1 MAKPKTEYYKHILAV
16 TNRHLCRRPF
26 LKQMES
32 VCQRHPGA
40 VLLREKDLT
49 EEEYGVLFGQVQE
62 ICGRY
67 EVPCIPHTFIEAA
80 CRQGSRSL
88 HLPLHILKSRPEAVT
103 MFDTVGTSIHAV
115 QEAVDAEKAGAAY
128 LTAGH
133 IYSTDCKPGL
143 APRGKEFLREVCAA
157 VTIPVYAIGGM
168 SAGQECV
175 AEMMTCGAAGI
186 CVMSECMQ
194 WETMG

>member
-1 MAKPKTEYYKHILAV
+1 MERSMYELYKHMIAV

-26 LKQMES
+26 IEQIEC
-32 VCQRHPGA
+32 VCRRRPGA

-49 EEEYGVLFGQVQE
+49 EDEYGALFGQVQE
-62 ICGRY
+62 ICRRY

-80 CRQGSRSL
+80 HRQGSGSI
-88 HLPLHILKSRPEAVT
+88 HLPLHILEERPEAVT

-115 QEAVDAEKAGAAY
+115 QEALEAEKAGAAY

-133 IYSTDCKPGL
+133 IFSTDCKPGL

-168 SAGQECV
+168 STGQECV
-175 AEMMTCGAAGI
+175 AEMMTCGAAGV

-194 WETMG
+194 WETME